1 MLGAM
6 LRLLAVAVVALAVC
20 SPVLA
25 RGLSA
30 PKMRMTDAAPATVQG
45 SGFQPRE
52 IVRLVLTTAGKAQAH
67 RLLTTTGG
75 KFSTRWSD
83 ITVDLCSSWQIKATG
98 SKGSRALLHSRPNPC
113 PPPPPIE

>member
-1 MLGAM
+1 MV
-6 LRLLAVAVVALAVC
+6 RLLAVAGVALALC

-45 SGFQPRE
+45 SGFHPRE
-52 IVRLVLTTAGKAQAH
+52 IVRLVLTTAGKAQTH
-67 RLLTTTGG
+67 RLLTTTAGRFAT
-75 KFSTRWSD
+75 KWED
-83 ITVDLCSSWQIKATG
+83 VTVDLCSAWQIKATG
-98 SKGSRALLHSRPNPC
+98 SKGSRAALHSRPNPC